1 VTDPPREPASQD
13 PIRLDYFAAQDP
25 DRRRT
30 RAMIVFSV
38 LLIAGWA
45 PFACGV
51 ISRLAIVRSGS
62 AETIGSHETGA
73 ILLMAAGVVASL
85 VALVGFARMRHL
97 VASLVAVGVVGV
109 QIVMAMCMGFA
120 WI

>member
-1 VTDPPREPASQD
+1 VSDPPRERPSED
-13 PIRLDYFAAQDP
+13 PIHLEYFAAQDP

-30 RAMIVFSV
+30 RAVILWSIV
-38 LLIAGWA
+38 LIVGWA
-45 PFACGV
+45 PFVCGV

-85 VALVGFARMRHL
+85 VGLVGFVRMRHL
-97 VASLVAVGVVGV
+97 VGSLVAGGVVGA
-109 QIVMAMCMGFA
+109 QIVMAVCMGLA
-120 WI
+120 